1 MQLTQK
7 ETLLLKDLKDQEQ
20 TCVEKYNKYAADA
33 SDGQLKG
40 LFAQIGQIEQQHLD
54 TINQIMAS
62 KYTTIWRK
70 TGCTTEYKQMP
81 KSERPRFWVFKIYS
95 RIFREY
101 NAFDR

>member
-1 MQLTQK
+1 
-7 ETLLLKDLKDQEQ
+7 
-20 TCVEKYNKYAADA
+20 
-33 SDGQLKG
+33 
-40 LFAQIGQIEQQHLD
+40 
-54 TINQIMAS
+54 MAS